1 MELLKFEN
9 AVLGYGR
16 RRILENLNFSI
27 SRGDYLA
34 IIGSNGAGK
43 TTLLR
48 GLLGTIAPLSGRVT
62 RDDEMHFGYV
72 PQLHTLDEIFPLSAL
87 DVVLMGRFGR
97 IGAGRR
103 VAQSD
108 RDRARE
114 AMREAGIENLADRA
128 FRELSGGQKQR
139 ALIARALAND
149 PDVLVLD
156 EHTNDL
162 DIGTERAIMA
172 LIDEL
177 HAEKNLAVVM
187 VSHSINVVAGHAR
200 GVGLIQNGTCTF
212 APTETVLNEDYL
224 ERTLG
229 VKLRVIEV
237 DGRRVVV

>member
-1 MELLKFEN
+1 MELLRFEN
-9 AVLGYGR
+9 ATLGYGK

-43 TTLLR
+43 TTMLR
-48 GLLGTIAPLSGRVT
+48 GLLGTLRPLSGRVV
-62 RDDEMHFGYV
+62 RENVHFGYV
-72 PQLHTLDEIFPLSAL
+72 PQLHTLDEIFPLSTL
-87 DVVLMGRFGR
+87 DVVVMGRFGR

-103 VAQSD
+103 VAKAD

-114 AMREAGIENLADRA
+114 AMGEAGIANLADRA

-200 GVGLIQNGTCTF
+200 GVGLIQNGSCVF
-212 APTETVLNEDYL
+212 APTETVLDEDYL

-229 VKLRVIEV
+229 ARLRVIEV
-237 DGRRVVV
+237 DGRRVVI